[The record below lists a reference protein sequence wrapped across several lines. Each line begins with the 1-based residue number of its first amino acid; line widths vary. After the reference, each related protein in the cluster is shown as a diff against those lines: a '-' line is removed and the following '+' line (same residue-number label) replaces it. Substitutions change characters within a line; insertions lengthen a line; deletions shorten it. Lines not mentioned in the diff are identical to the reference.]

1 MAGWNWEVEIFGW
14 GCSAAVSALLQGAS
28 PLFTGCAAAGWQI
41 SAPWLTWIGCCL
53 AVPQVHHACLWVPHS
68 QVLQSAWAATL
79 LLHCHFSA
87 GTGRPTVGL
96 GSWGAVSLALK
107 LCCVNSAVSCWS
119 IAHNGTTQIQ
129 GKGTTQGH
137 EYWHLGFMEMSYCS
151 LFRNRVQSS

>member
-1 MAGWNWEVEIFGW
+1 MGLQCCMEYSSSGGIPTVCRL
-14 GCSAAVSALLQGAS
+14 GCSGVTDQRSLARL
-28 PLFTGCAAAGWQI
+28 GWVLSCI
-41 SAPWLTWIGCCL
+41 
-53 AVPQVHHACLWVPHS
+53 PQVHHACLWAPHS

-87 GTGRPTVGL
+87 GTSRPTAGL

-107 LCCVNSAVSCWS
+107 LCCVNSTVSCWS

-129 GKGTTQGH
+129 GKGSTQGH

-151 LFRNRVQSS
+151 LFRNRVQSRMLGQV